1 MDYIK
6 NDKRHCGNFHILFAY
21 IIAATRSL
29 YKALE
34 LIKLYFVDYIYSVS
48 IYVVM
53 IIFFA
58 ENIMRLVE
66 SIILILSRKVLFAII
81 VIIAVM
87 FISVYLI
94 CFYILIWLI
103 LYIYMRV
110 IVCSSYYKRN
120 ISQGREKK
128 NVLHQWS
135 K

>member
-6 NDKRHCGNFHILFAY
+6 NDTRHCGNFHILFAY